1 VNPSVDD
8 RLGSVLRA
16 LQTVVLPA
24 LPESASLAREQVM
37 LAMGHIQI
45 IQAQRDATPAFE
57 EGELADI
64 RAMADAVLALDE
76 TPATCAAERAALA
89 AALADKTAPTR
100 TATEAIRTGID
111 ALLIAARE
119 VGAGEY
125 HAALAATILPMGRAR
140 ARKDREWFAIMGFD
154 IELSGG

>member
-8 RLGSVLRA
+8 RLNSVLRA

-45 IQAQRDATPAFE
+45 IQAQRDATPGFE
-57 EGELADI
+57 REELDDI
-64 RAMADAVLALDE
+64 RAMAAAVLALGDA
-76 TPATCAAERAALA
+76 PAALA
-89 AALADKTAPTR
+89 PQREALAVALADETAPLR
-100 TATEAIRTGID
+100 QRTEAIRAAID
-111 ALLIAARE
+111 ALLIAARAA
-119 VGAGEY
+119 GAADY
-125 HAALAATILPMGRAR
+125 RAALAATILPLGRAR

-154 IELSGG
+154 IELSAG